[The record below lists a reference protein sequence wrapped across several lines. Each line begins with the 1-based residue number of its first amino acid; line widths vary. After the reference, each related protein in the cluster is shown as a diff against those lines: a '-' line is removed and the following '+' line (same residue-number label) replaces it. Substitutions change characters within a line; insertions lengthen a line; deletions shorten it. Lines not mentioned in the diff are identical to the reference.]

1 MHYLILALALLLAGP
16 ALAQQTGDPCDP
28 TVQAP
33 VVHLKGEKGV
43 STVKARI
50 CPAADY
56 ELVEIDITVEG
67 ATASAAFPGEYQD
80 RELFLV
86 DITTP
91 CGTSGSAKL
100 RGFTTA
106 AGYSEDREVATLTFR
121 PCAPS
126 MP

>member
-1 MHYLILALALLLAGP
+1 MHYLILVLFLMPGL
-16 ALAQQTGDPCDP
+16 ALAQPQTGDPCDP

-33 VVHLKGEKGV
+33 TVRLKGEAGV

-56 ELVEIDITVEG
+56 ELVEIDIMVGEKTVS
-67 ATASAAFPGEYQD
+67 ASFPGVYTE
-80 RELFLV
+80 RELFIV

-91 CGTSGSAKL
+91 CGDAGSAKL
-100 RGFTTA
+100 RGFTEA
-106 AGYSEDREVATLTFR
+106 DGYSEDREVATLTFR
-121 PCAPS
+121 PCPPS